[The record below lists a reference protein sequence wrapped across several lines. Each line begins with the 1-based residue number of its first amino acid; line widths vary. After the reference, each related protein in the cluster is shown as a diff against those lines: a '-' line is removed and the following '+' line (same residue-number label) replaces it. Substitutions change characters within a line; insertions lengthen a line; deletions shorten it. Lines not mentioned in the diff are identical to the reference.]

1 MRTLIDNETGAVVFI
16 PDNGADRKTLFA
28 LMDCTDLTQLNKYL
42 DINQLKNI
50 TTDLGLSADLLK
62 DYPVCTTNMFPP
74 VPMETEN
81 NLGRQIEDHAEYMNI
96 PPDEECVPYGSLVV
110 DEGRRLIG
118 FCRDSAYV
126 GYKFRT
132 VYGEPGGRVYKG
144 R

>member
-1 MRTLIDNETGAVVFI
+1 MRTLIDNESGSVVFI
-16 PDNGADRKTLFA
+16 PDNGADRNILFA
-28 LMDCTDLTQLNKYL
+28 LMDCNDLTQFNKYL
-42 DINQLKNI
+42 DFNQPAQI
-50 TTDLGLSADLLK
+50 TTDLGLDADLLK
-62 DYPVCTTNMFPP
+62 DYPMGDNNTFPP
-74 VPMETEN
+74 VTMQTDD

-118 FCRDSAYV
+118 FCRDSAYI

-132 VYGEPGGRVYKG
+132 VYGKPGGRVNKD